1 MDVRSIHNLKRFFDE
16 VSKKM
21 ADSERF
27 FTGRLATRLTKAAE
41 RYPSDQTVIQ
51 MAAFLAKRAQ
61 APGGHLISRAELRD
75 VYNKLHTTNTKVAS
89 FLQDELGVN
98 PNNLPEAKKMTRN
111 ANEGES
117 VRQEDFADPKL
128 VAALESAFDKNV
140 GYKPGYDPRVG
151 KVAEKLVVASLPG
164 KPRVQVV
171 DGREYAVLCQAS
183 YDTPKGLAT
192 VLIPVEVVKSQPVP
206 PNVFLSRA
214 GFVNLNKENLE
225 QHLVSTAGKYFRVN
239 SAQLFDVS
247 KRAKFGATEELDSVD
262 RAVLALKAKAGTPA
276 THDPNGILYQEVDKY
291 REMVKVPEHKDAPKF
306 AERLSSTAGEAEF
319 VFGKQAVDT
328 GRGMVQMKLADIG
341 YRNAQIKVSNFN
353 DDSIIY
359 SVAING
365 AGFKVPVKVVKQA
378 SGKYGVKIPTMLM
391 AAGSV
396 ETLDNTGVKTAL
408 GMHDQGAFAAAVG
421 LDLASSQQLL
431 GEVEKACDVGDY
443 KRAGE
448 VVSILNDRGDETAFK
463 YAFNLYMQALDGK
476 QVKTASAQPK
486 MKTIKIGGNVVEAS
500 TGLPV
505 DKVYVDENGVV
516 QPKYRKNMNKTDDV
530 ASGGFMHSKIIMGM

>member
-61 APGGHLISRAELRD
+61 APGGHLISRSELRD
-75 VYNKLHTTNTKVAS
+75 VYNRLHTSNTKVAS
-89 FLQDELGVN
+89 YLQEELGVN
-98 PNNLPEAKKMTRN
+98 PNNLPEAKRMTRN
-111 ANEGES
+111 ANEGEA
-117 VRQEDFADPKL
+117 VRQEDFADPRL

-140 GYKPGYDPRVG
+140 AYKPGYNPKVG
-151 KVAEKLVVASLPG
+151 KVAEKLVQASLPG
-164 KPRVQVV
+164 TPKVQVV

-183 YDTPKGLAT
+183 YDTPKGVAN
-192 VLIPVEVVKSQPVP
+192 VLIPVEIVKDQPVP
-206 PNVFLSRA
+206 PNVFFSRA
-214 GFVNLNKENLE
+214 GFVNLNKDNLE
-225 QHLVSTAGKYFRVN
+225 QHVIATAGKYFRVN
-239 SAQLFDVS
+239 SSQLFEVI

-276 THDPNGILYQEVDKY
+276 SHDPNGILYQEVDKY
-291 REMVKVPEHKDAPKF
+291 QEMVKTPEHKDAPKF
-306 AERLSSTAGEAEF
+306 AERLGSTAGEAEF

-328 GRGMVQMKLADIG
+328 GRGLVQMKLADIG

-365 AGFKVPVKVVKQA
+365 TGFKVPVKVVKKA
-378 SGKYGVKIPTMLM
+378 NGYGVKVPTMLM
-391 AAGSV
+391 ASGSL
-396 ETLDNTGVKTAL
+396 ETLDNSGVKAAL
-408 GMHDQGAFAAAVG
+408 GAHDQGAFAAAVG
-421 LDLASSQQLL
+421 LDLANSQQLL
-431 GEVEKACDVGDY
+431 NEVEKACDVGDY

-476 QVKTASAQPK
+476 SVQKKAQPQI
-486 MKTIKIGGNVVEAS
+486 KTIKIGGNIVEAS

-505 DKVYVDENGVV
+505 DKIYVDENGVV